1 MTQSIPVITEINC
14 PNLKLFKK
22 GKVRS
27 VFEFGDQLLI
37 VASDRVS
44 AFDCILPTGVP
55 GKGSILT
62 ELSEF
67 WFNYT
72 KDIVENHCV
81 STNLNDFPCETK
93 EYESILSGRSML
105 VKKTELIPIECVVRG
120 YIVGSGWKEYLA
132 KGTVCDIALPKG
144 LKQAEKLPEPLFTPA
159 YKAEEGHD
167 ENISFEK
174 MKDIVG
180 SDLSEKLSS
189 ISLKLYK
196 KVSSYAEKRGIIL
209 ADTKFEFGIKDG
221 EVMLIDECFTPD
233 SSRFWDSKTY
243 QTGISPE
250 SFDKQIIR
258 DFLEN
263 STWDKNP
270 PAPEIPEDVIAHASS
285 RYLEVKERLMAK

>member
-44 AFDCILPTGVP
+44 AFDCILRTGVP

-243 QTGISPE
+243 QTGTSPE